1 MAVSFNIVPLVVS
14 PLLWNFS
21 VYSNTKV
28 VFKINLYSNPTFK
41 TEIETTYIINRPGV
55 AEAFLK
61 TAL

>member
-1 MAVSFNIVPLVVS
+1 MAVCFNKVPLIVS

-21 VYSNTKV
+21 IYSNTKV
-28 VFKINLYSNPTFK
+28 VFKINLYSILTFK

-55 AEAFLK
+55 AEAVLK